1 MAEDVIKTLAEND
14 KVSGVGD
21 GKFNPDGT
29 VTRAEFLKMAMDS
42 LGIVGHAYRDGECLD
57 ATNDDWYCYYL
68 QGALDKDIIPKEM
81 IETATLQK
89 LLKLLQKQQMIK
101 RRLRLT

>member
-1 MAEDVIKTLAEND
+1 
-14 KVSGVGD
+14 
-21 GKFNPDGT
+21 
-29 VTRAEFLKMAMDS
+29 MAMDS
-42 LGIVGHAYRDGECLD
+42 FGIVGHAYRDGECLD